1 MGGEGVVIGVGDGES
16 DPPDSRDVRRKTGVC
31 GLSGAA
37 AAAASIS
44 LEPILRTGV
53 LPPMPPIPDPGA
65 VADRG
70 RCCCCAEGCSGELAI
85 GSSGKLEGTRT
96 KSSYPDTGDGV

>member
-16 DPPDSRDVRRKTGVC
+16 DPPDRRDVRRKTGVC

-37 AAAASIS
+37 VVATASIS

-53 LPPMPPIPDPGA
+53 LPPTPPMPDPGA

-70 RCCCCAEGCSGELAI
+70 RCCCAEGCSGELAI
-85 GSSGKLEGTRT
+85 GSSGKLEGTST
-96 KSSYPDTGDGV
+96 KSS